1 MNRVKEKVFTY
12 LYQYS
17 VRVMTMF
24 LCMQYRKTRDCLM

>member
-1 MNRVKEKVFTY
+1 MNRDRVSARVRVFTY

-24 LCMQYRKTRDCLM
+24 LCMQ